1 MEAVSLASL
10 YIWSG
15 VIVKKNSHLC
25 ENNRRLML
33 GRGAIWVRSVGRSG
47 RTQRGTSRGGR
58 CESGSVMVS
67 GRLLP
72 QGCASRHLR
81 VAVVQEQL
89 KATLVHALRL
99 AERERLADEPAQAL
113 AERVVEPLDVVG
125 LAAALAEGNVLAL
138 RRCLLGR
145 LPEVGE
151 SQRMT
156 QDGRHPLPEQAT
168 GLLALVVDGAFQV
181 CQCSR
186 RRSGASGWLFLSRPL
201 RAIALAV
208 IGIGAV
214 ADDVLALA
222 VAAERAR
229 GGAVTGQGVFLPVR
243 LMRTKPPT
251 SIRMPTMLI
260 RVPTAL

>member
-1 MEAVSLASL
+1 
-10 YIWSG
+10 
-15 VIVKKNSHLC
+15 
-25 ENNRRLML
+25 
-33 GRGAIWVRSVGRSG
+33 
-47 RTQRGTSRGGR
+47 
-58 CESGSVMVS
+58 MVS
-67 GRLLP
+67 GPLLS

-99 AERERLADEPAQAL
+99 AGRERLADEPAQAL

-125 LAAALAEGNVLAL
+125 LAAALAEGDVLAL

-156 QDGRHPLPEQAT
+156 FWLRQW
-168 GLLALVVDGAFQV
+168 
-181 CQCSR
+181 R
-186 RRSGASGWLFLSRPL
+186 RRGRG
-201 RAIALAV
+201 
-208 IGIGAV
+208 
-214 ADDVLALA
+214 
-222 VAAERAR
+222 